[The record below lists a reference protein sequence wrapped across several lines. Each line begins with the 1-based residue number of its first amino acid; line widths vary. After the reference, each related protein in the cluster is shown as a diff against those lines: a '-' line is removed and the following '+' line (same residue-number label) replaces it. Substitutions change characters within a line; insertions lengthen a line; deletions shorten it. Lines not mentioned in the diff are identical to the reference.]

1 MTQERARD
9 RLGRPLPAGATSD
22 SPPVPSIEGLSDAE
36 VWRLAESL
44 IDDALP
50 FHAHEVCE
58 ARWRVCAPDQ
68 RTLWRG
74 LAQWGAARTHE
85 ARGNSVGA
93 QRVAARALAT
103 IGEATSPPT
112 GIDVDAVSADCRR
125 LAG

>member
-1 MTQERARD
+1 MTQERPRD
-9 RLGRPLPAGATSD
+9 RLGRPLPTGAASD
-22 SPPVPSIEGLSDAE
+22 SPPVPPIDGLGDSE
-36 VWRLAESL
+36 VWQLAESL
-44 IDDALP
+44 MQDGLP

-58 ARWRVCAPDQ
+58 ARWRECPPDQ
-68 RTLWRG
+68 RALWRG

-103 IGEATSPPT
+103 LDEAGTPLT
-112 GIDVDAVSADCRR
+112 GVDLDAVRADCRR